1 MKDRFILEIERGK
14 TNCNNCPFGIKN
26 CLYNHAGY
34 TCNVAA
40 ADVIDIDC
48 SEYDLNTMMITEKI
62 EE

>member
-26 CLYNHAGY
+26 CLQHDRYV
-34 TCNVAA
+34 CNVAA
-40 ADVIDIDC
+40 ADAIDIDC
-48 SEYDLNTMMITEKI
+48 SEYDLNTIKVIEKI

>member
-26 CLYNHAGY
+26 CLHNDGY
-34 TCNVAA
+34 ACNVAA
-40 ADVIDIDC
+40 ADAIDIDC
-48 SEYDLNTMMITEKI
+48 GEYDLNTIVITEKI

>member
-26 CLYNHAGY
+26 CLQHDGY
-34 TCNVAA
+34 VCNVAA
-40 ADVIDIDC
+40 ADAINIDC

>member
-26 CLYNHAGY
+26 KNCLQHDGY
-34 TCNVAA
+34 VCNVTA
-40 ADVIDIDC
+40 ADTINIDC

-62 EE
+62 E